1 MFHWC
6 HQLLGISP
14 HFSFIEIWIELK
26 LKGLSFFVFS
36 ISSPAPFLIVTFVA
50 VFLTW
55 TFCFVVVKST
65 SYVHI
70 CALLRSVPDIDT
82 HHSLPIEL
90 KFCTLKMPYRMRGDT
105 QRQPQ
110 KSRVSEMLP
119 VGSVLV
125 FWGFG

>member
-6 HQLLGISP
+6 HHLLGISP

-55 TFCFVVVKST
+55 TFYFVVVKST
-65 SYVHI
+65 SSMHI
-70 CALLRSVPDIDT
+70 CALLRSAPDIDT
-82 HHSLPIEL
+82 PPFPHRVEVLHPEDAMQEGRYTETAPEI
-90 KFCTLKMPYRMRGDT
+90 
-105 QRQPQ
+105 QR
-110 KSRVSEMLP
+110 
-119 VGSVLV
+119 
-125 FWGFG
+125 